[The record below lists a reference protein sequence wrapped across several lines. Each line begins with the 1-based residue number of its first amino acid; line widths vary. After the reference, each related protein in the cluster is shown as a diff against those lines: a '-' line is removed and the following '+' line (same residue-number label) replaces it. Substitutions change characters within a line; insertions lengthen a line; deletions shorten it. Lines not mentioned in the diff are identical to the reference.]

1 MKRIQKVLIQKKTI
15 IAIISLFCLILV
27 SCSPK
32 IDKKN
37 NVAYVDGQAISKNLY
52 EKELS
57 YYQKFYLKKYGN
69 DYLDKKTKNGLTNYE
84 RLESEL
90 LDSLIQ
96 DQIMINDL
104 RKNKVKITK
113 NDSLEVIEDLSK
125 KSMSKDSLIENV
137 KSFGADEDEFDE
149 ISYMDSIR
157 KKHMDYYFSNDDTKD
172 SEIVDYFK
180 ENKYLQ
186 KKYKYDCLIF
196 DNESEA
202 IKIRANIK
210 NSQDFKKYLNSKV
223 RNYDIYRSD
232 FVYNDDFL
240 LKESSLKKADQISKI
255 FKYKDSYIILM
266 INSVN
271 QNENDLLI
279 DAKKIYLKN
288 EYDKYLK
295 NLIKNS
301 NIKLFI

>member
-15 IAIISLFCLILV
+15 IAIISLFCLILG
-27 SCSPK
+27 SCSSK

-69 DYLDKKTKNGLTNYE
+69 NYLDKKTKNGLTNYE

-90 LDSLIQ
+90 LDSLVQ

-180 ENKYLQ
+180 
-186 KKYKYDCLIF
+186 
-196 DNESEA
+196 
-202 IKIRANIK
+202 
-210 NSQDFKKYLNSKV
+210 
-223 RNYDIYRSD
+223 
-232 FVYNDDFL
+232 
-240 LKESSLKKADQISKI
+240 
-255 FKYKDSYIILM
+255 
-266 INSVN
+266 
-271 QNENDLLI
+271 
-279 DAKKIYLKN
+279 
-288 EYDKYLK
+288 
-295 NLIKNS
+295 
-301 NIKLFI
+301 